1 MNMFQLVANDV
12 VGITDR
18 VRYFRGTVSNFNE
31 SEARKHF
38 VLASDWLIFEIL
50 PENTKIPC
58 LLYNF
63 RRNYPLHI
71 IRNYVE
77 IIAYNIVTTIEYILS

>member
-31 SEARKHF
+31 SEARKHL
-38 VLASDWLIFEIL
+38 VLASDWLIFETL
-50 PENTKIPC
+50 PENTKIPW

-63 RRNYPLHI
+63 RRNYPLHRYNSQLRRNI
-71 IRNYVE
+71 I
-77 IIAYNIVTTIEYILS
+77 S